1 MKRFL
6 AMILALLLVV
16 PLPVYAGSTPSDAN
30 YFDDSKIIGT
40 GPNSVNRAYMT
51 VAVEGTY
58 QSGAYFYRKGK
69 IDNSGRFSVTL
80 PAGVISQKILFIF
93 PARALPFDG
102 SYSFRATLTMDNT
115 PTSNN
120 MWVGNQSHLNGQV
133 RQENAS
139 IQNALYDP
147 EYPDV
152 DIITI
157 PGSPPTSMYSGVA
170 GSVSSNSASDL
181 TAVYKS
187 IGVTRNSVV
196 RLIWYAI
203 MNPIQPNRDITING
217 NAYFQFAK
225 VSTNPTYTMPLYS
238 PSNSPGST
246 DAVISGIQDAVN
258 QIPNKIGDVAD
269 AVQDVVQGI
278 ANLPQNIAGALEP
291 HYDNILQQL
300 HHITEQ
306 LHALWDQLAA
316 YFNDKLIPQMI
327 TDTNRIVEAIEAI
340 NLEVNVDFDALKQQL
355 AQQHKEQLDNDNKN
369 TEEIVNGYEN
379 GDMDSIS
386 GQFGDAATNSDNA
399 EDQLFNEVSGNIS
412 DFTFDLDMLSQYQ
425 TSLGIIGTILSHFVA
440 LSFVKTPM
448 VFMLTLSIALIMIG
462 YYRFKGGG

>member
-6 AMILALLLVV
+6 AMILALLLAV
-16 PLPVYAGSTPSDAN
+16 PLPAYAGSTPSDAE
-30 YFDDSKIIGT
+30 YAYDS
-40 GPNSVNRAYMT
+40 R
-51 VAVEGTY
+51 AVEPSFNNTANYSYIRMKLHYTTTFGSTGVVDIPITSDGWFSLQKPSNYRQPQFIEYNIDPGGRPASGTY
-58 QSGAYFYRKGK
+58 SMK
-69 IDNSGRFSVTL
+69 FSIS
-80 PAGVISQKILFIF
+80 PNAGV
-93 PARALPFDG
+93 
-102 SYSFRATLTMDNT
+102 T
-115 PTSNN
+115 
-120 MWVGNQSHLNGQV
+120 W
-133 RQENAS
+133 
-139 IQNALYDP
+139 
-147 EYPDV
+147 
-152 DIITI
+152 
-157 PGSPPTSMYSGVA
+157 
-170 GSVSSNSASDL
+170 
-181 TAVYKS
+181 
-187 IGVTRNSVV
+187 
-196 RLIWYAI
+196 
-203 MNPIQPNRDITING
+203 
-217 NAYFQFAK
+217 NAYFALFSVFSIPNASPITQWKKYEFPMTQQINTGHTITTYYESDGIGTQIINSGGDVFCELGSISVNNFKNTIFNIALHLTAISFPFGGHVK
-225 VSTNPTYTMPLYS
+225 MAFGPINKNPSYS
-238 PSNSPGST
+238 SVGKPPTT
-246 DAVISGIQDAVN
+246 DQALGDIQQAVE
-258 QIPNKIGDVAD
+258 QIPDKIGDVAD

-355 AQQHKEQLDNDNKN
+355 AQQHKEQMDNDNKN

-386 GQFGDAATNSDNA
+386 GQFGTASENSDNA

-425 TSLGIIGTILSHFVA
+425 TSLSIIGTILGHFIA
-440 LSFVKTPM
+440 LPFVKTPM